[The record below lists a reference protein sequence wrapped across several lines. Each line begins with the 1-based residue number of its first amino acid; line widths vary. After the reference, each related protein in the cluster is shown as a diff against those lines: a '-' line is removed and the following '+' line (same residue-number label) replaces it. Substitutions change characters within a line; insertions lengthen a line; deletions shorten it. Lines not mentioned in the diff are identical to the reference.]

1 MGKYG
6 VKNINVVIG
15 ILVEV
20 INDVA
25 KRLEDRAVYIL
36 LIVAMFLIALS
47 WLRGDTHKKVHNI
60 QKENNAKVPQLL

>member
-47 WLRGDTHKKVHNI
+47 WLRGGSHKKVHYI
-60 QKENNAKVPQLL
+60 QKENNAKVP